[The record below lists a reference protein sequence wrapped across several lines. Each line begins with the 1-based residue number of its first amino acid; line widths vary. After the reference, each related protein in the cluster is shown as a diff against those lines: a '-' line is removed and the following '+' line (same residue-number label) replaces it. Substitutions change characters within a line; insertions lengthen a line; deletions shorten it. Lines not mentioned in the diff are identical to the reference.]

1 MVIVLLLAAGTGNR
15 FRNSTPKQLAG
26 LDGKPLIEH
35 SLEVFYQHDQ
45 IDEINIVVSKE
56 LISRVSE
63 ISQPY
68 TTKVKQITQGGNT
81 RSESSFVGL
90 ASIESNTNPKILI
103 HDAARPFISSEM
115 ISECIEAL
123 DVFDAVSMATP
134 ANETILEVEEG
145 IVSRI
150 PNREHL
156 MRAQTP
162 QGFRLETII
171 AGYKKM
177 KADDTSFTPT
187 DDCGVVEKYLPDIPI
202 GIIRGSEENI
212 KITFPKDLHLAQAII
227 EAEDNR

>member
-1 MVIVLLLAAGTGNR
+1 MVIVVLLAAGTGNR
-15 FRNSTPKQLAG
+15 FRNSTPKQLAE

-35 SLEVFYQHDQ
+35 SLEVFYQHNQ

-68 TTKVKQITQGGNT
+68 ATKVKQITEGGNT
-81 RSESSFVGL
+81 RSESSFAGL
-90 ASIESNTNPKILI
+90 VSIGTDTNPKILI

-134 ANETILEVEEG
+134 SNETVFEVEEG
-145 IVSRI
+145 IISRI
-150 PNREHL
+150 PNRERL

-171 AGYKKM
+171 AGYERM

-187 DDCGVVEKYLPDIPI
+187 DDCGVVEKYLPEIPI
-202 GIIRGSEENI
+202 GVIRGPNENI
-212 KITFPKDLHLAQAII
+212 KITFPKDLHLAQAIL
-227 EAEDNR
+227 EADDKR